1 MQEHKCAYCGGEA
14 QYQLKNGKWCCQEKF
29 NKCPAIREKNS
40 SGLKKAYQ
48 TGTRDAKEI
57 YQNKSQQSKR
67 RSAWSKGKSKFDCE
81 ILRIKGQLLSNRY
94 KNGELT
100 PSQLGRKHT
109 SQQID
114 KIMKGM
120 TGVQRKFI
128 NNPSKDGYKR
138 GYYEKY
144 WCDSSWELAFILYNI
159 DHNIQF
165 ERNDTFSITYTYKDK
180 NRKFYPD
187 FKMSDGTYVQI
198 KGWVGE
204 QNQIKLK
211 AAKDELG
218 DKFKVIDKKE
228 MNEIYLPYVIQ
239 TYGNNFYEL
248 YKKS

>member
-109 SQQID
+109 PQQID

-138 GYYEKY
+138 INLQPMFFGYNMK
-144 WCDSSWELAFILYNI
+144 SGRGTFII
-159 DHNIQF
+159 RH
-165 ERNDTFSITYTYKDK
+165 
-180 NRKFYPD
+180 
-187 FKMSDGTYVQI
+187 FK
-198 KGWVGE
+198 
-204 QNQIKLK
+204 
-211 AAKDELG
+211 
-218 DKFKVIDKKE
+218 
-228 MNEIYLPYVIQ
+228 
-239 TYGNNFYEL
+239 
-248 YKKS
+248 